1 MNIFAIPPPPAKLI
15 ANIEP
20 MADFSTL
27 PAAVELDRITKTFGK
42 VKAVDQLSIKIAA
55 GEIVALL
62 GPNGAGKTTT
72 IDMAL
77 GLVAP
82 DSGQAK
88 IFGMSPREAVKRGL
102 VGVVQQS
109 DSLLGE
115 LSVEK
120 LLQLVAA
127 TQLNPQPVG
136 AVLEAAGI
144 TYLRKRLAQKCS
156 GGEKQR
162 VRLAMALLSD
172 PMLLF
177 LDEPTTGLDVSARQD
192 FWRFIETQS
201 SLGRSIVFATHY
213 LAEAE
218 NYAKRTIILSNGKV
232 IADDETAALRQAN
245 ASTTLV
251 CDYTGDQALA
261 DQVLQ
266 TAASQQ
272 LDDPWRIQLTENQI
286 TVSGQN
292 LDDAARAVLQLPGAA
307 NLTITRSSLEDAYTA
322 LLDNDSEEV
331 SK

>member
-1 MNIFAIPPPPAKLI
+1 M

-20 MADFSTL
+20 MAYFSTL

-42 VKAVDQLSIKIAA
+42 VKAVDHLSIKIAA

-82 DSGQAK
+82 DSGQVK
-88 IFGMSPREAVKRGL
+88 IFGMSPREAIKRGL
-102 VGVVQQS
+102 VGVVQQN
-109 DSLLGE
+109 DSLLNE

-120 LLQLVAA
+120 LLKLVAA
-127 TQLNPQPVG
+127 TQLNPQPID

-144 TYLRKRLAQKCS
+144 TYLRKRVTQKCS

-162 VRLAMALLSD
+162 VRLAMALLSN

-192 FWRFIETQS
+192 FWRFIETEA

-218 NYAKRTIILSNGKV
+218 NYAKRTIILNNGKV
-232 IADDETAALRQAN
+232 IADDETAALRQTN
-245 ASTTLV
+245 ASTKLV
-251 CDYTGDQALA
+251 CDYAGDQVVAN
-261 DQVLQ
+261 QILQ
-266 TAASQQ
+266 TAARNHP
-272 LDDPWRIQLTENQI
+272 DDPWKIQLTENQI
-286 TVSGQN
+286 TVSGKN
-292 LDDAARAVLQLPGAA
+292 LDDAARAVLQLPEVA

-322 LLDNDSEEV
+322 LLANDPEEV
-331 SK
+331 LK